1 MAAHKSITGNHW
13 CTVRKLAFS
22 VKVHGATP
30 AFVRDYHCFVCTA
43 CHDPFRDGCCEYT
56 GSHHSF
62 IWECARRSYKL
73 IAICNATAVLALPSA
88 WWRGQ
93 LHWGAR
99 KALRTAGLGAVR
111 RATAGQCGT
120 GPWPWGRWAW
130 IRCGMHLDRQ
140 ARPSGKPAARRAAA
154 AACAAGPGPGAWA
167 QAGGPAQGRPIRRVP
182 PD

>member
-43 CHDPFRDGCCEYT
+43 CHPFRDGCCEYT
-56 GSHHSF
+56 GSLYSF
-62 IWECARRSYKL
+62 LWERAGHRYTL
-73 IAICNATAVLALPSA
+73 IAICNATAVFALPSA

-99 KALRTAGLGAVR
+99 AQGPPDCGGSAPVYCRAMRALSMGAMGLDHTKDASRSPGLAKRQASQPPGAPQLRHAQRCTGLGA
-111 RATAGQCGT
+111 
-120 GPWPWGRWAW
+120 WGA
-130 IRCGMHLDRQ
+130 
-140 ARPSGKPAARRAAA
+140 S
-154 AACAAGPGPGAWA
+154 PGP
-167 QAGGPAQGRPIRRVP
+167 